1 MAKVRLVFAFFVVFS
16 VFGGLIRPAG
26 PVFAQDADAKSVGFV
41 SGQWRVVAH
50 AATVVESDSA
60 LGLTAGSEPW
70 VIVIADI
77 TNIGTS
83 VAPLTLANV
92 ELMADEEPL
101 TFSSTSTVEAHK
113 ALKYTAP
120 DASGSVSLREDET
133 QRFAL
138 VYEGAEDLNVED
150 VDIGFDEEFVPLQST
165 AAEKLS
171 IKDLPTVTSW
181 SVTQAVLDRDEVQSV
196 ILPPTD
202 GCYGAEV
209 DAELQRLTGGSVW
222 NENGGELTWYW
233 DAEQGHLVP
242 LQATLTDT
250 GFAEGKVDSKSTFG
264 LWLTR
269 KSFDASKAKTG
280 LWSLCKNAAGTWINE
295 PTQAPPSAEEI
306 RAEYTWVDTRELV
319 TRPFVFEGEKIAVS
333 GSVFTIQAE
342 PGFTGMQI
350 WVDTPN
356 GQEAVVIAFEGDLPG
371 VYEGTWVT
379 VYGIG
384 AGTFEGTNGFGAT
397 IVQPLIF
404 ADIVDY

>member
-50 AATVVESDSA
+50 AAAVVESDSA

-77 TNIGTS
+77 TNTGTS
-83 VAPLTLANV
+83 EATVQLGNFGLLAV
-92 ELMADEEPL
+92 DEPMN
-101 TFSSTSTVEAHK
+101 FSSATTVAAHK

-120 DASGSVSLREDET
+120 DASGSLSLMEDGTE
-133 QRFAL
+133 RIAL
-138 VYEGAEDLNVED
+138 VYERADDLETEDIRLGLADESVALEAIVVEKLAVEDLPRQE
-150 VDIGFDEEFVPLQST
+150 T
-165 AAEKLS
+165 
-171 IKDLPTVTSW
+171 W
-181 SVTQAVLDRDEVQSV
+181 SVTQEVLDRDRIDGVALPQS
-196 ILPPTD
+196 D

-222 NENGGELTWYW
+222 NESGGDLTWYW
-233 DAEQGHLVP
+233 DAAQGRLVP
-242 LQATLTDT
+242 LQATLVAG
-250 GFAEGKVDSKSTFG
+250 GFAAGESKGPFG
-264 LWLTR
+264 LWLTE
-269 KSFDASKAKTG
+269 KSAAAKDDDSG
-280 LWSLCKNAAGTWINE
+280 LWALCKDAKGTWINE